1 MAIAVLNQS
10 SYDYPQAILINI
22 SGGLARLWGAL
33 ARQLRKES

>member
-22 SGGLARLWGAL
+22 SGGLLGYGGHL
-33 ARQLRKES
+33 LGN